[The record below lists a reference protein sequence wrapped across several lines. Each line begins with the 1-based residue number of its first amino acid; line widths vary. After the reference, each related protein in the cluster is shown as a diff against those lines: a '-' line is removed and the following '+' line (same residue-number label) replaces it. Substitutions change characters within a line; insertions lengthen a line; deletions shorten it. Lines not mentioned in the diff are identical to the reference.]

1 MHKKIVVL
9 LLALFFLA
17 MAGLSIWQVQEKG
30 GPAAAYGPDTVGVI
44 EINGAISAE
53 SPTNLFGSAGASS
66 DDIMDA
72 IKTARE
78 REDIKVLLLR
88 INSPGGTAVASQEIG
103 IELDKLRSAGKKV
116 VVSMG
121 EVCASGGYWIACS
134 SDHIVANGGS
144 LTGSIGVIMELTNIE
159 GLYEK
164 LGLQQEVIKSAP
176 HKDIGS
182 SYRDM
187 TPEERKLLQDIVD
200 DSYEQFLDQ
209 VRRGRRGKIEED
221 KLMQIADGRIFSGR
235 MGLEMG
241 LVDSLGNYYDAIDV
255 ARSIA
260 GLDSNSR
267 IEVLNGSLYW
277 DQFIKRLVPGGQVLN
292 SGRLEIT
299 VENLEEKSLVN
310 ARTIQRMRNDE
321 RYQPKLGTIVAVCI
335 GLQLNPVFSADMI
348 RKSGNTF
355 RATEEHIIYQMLLNS
370 YYQNSIYECN
380 EILQAN
386 NCKPLTKEE

>member
-144 LTGSIGVIMELTNIE
+144 LTG
-159 GLYEK
+159 
-164 LGLQQEVIKSAP
+164 IK
-176 HKDIGS
+176 GS
-182 SYRDM
+182 YGI
-187 TPEERKLLQDIVD
+187 PA
-200 DSYEQFLDQ
+200 F
-209 VRRGRRGKIEED
+209 
-221 KLMQIADGRIFSGR
+221 F
-235 MGLEMG
+235 
-241 LVDSLGNYYDAIDV
+241 
-255 ARSIA
+255 RSFQ
-260 GLDSNSR
+260 
-267 IEVLNGSLYW
+267 
-277 DQFIKRLVPGGQVLN
+277 QFIHCYQCH
-292 SGRLEIT
+292 
-299 VENLEEKSLVN
+299 ENHLFN
-310 ARTIQRMRNDE
+310 
-321 RYQPKLGTIVAVCI
+321 
-335 GLQLNPVFSADMI
+335 
-348 RKSGNTF
+348 
-355 RATEEHIIYQMLLNS
+355 
-370 YYQNSIYECN
+370 
-380 EILQAN
+380 
-386 NCKPLTKEE
+386 